1 MFPAVVVDF
10 AADAPAAAEQRVLEA
25 CNAAIAAGR
34 CERPGASGEPPRSR
48 ARVRT
53 GSELEV
59 RIELERF
66 GEEGLD
72 PVVRVLEFSPSDP
85 DGERWRSVGLALA
98 TLVGEVVEE
107 VARAV
112 RSASV
117 ASTEST
123 CGTAATVAT
132 APLATSASG
141 AEPTPPQ
148 ATAPAASSIDAVVP
162 RLPAEPEN
170 DEVSRAAAG
179 PSPLDHGGIFVGVG
193 VLSGAGTRGAPLR
206 WGGGARVAWVAES
219 GLRLSASIDYSRLST
234 ESLRLD
240 VGWLRAAASFGYVLW
255 HSGSWA
261 LSANAGLGVRH
272 LGIDARTDDGAVG
285 SDSRWSPAVGTSLEL
300 GWLERSWG
308 GAWLG
313 IDVSSV
319 LRETYLIGPT
329 QRPDVTLSPIDA
341 SATLGFWWQAG

>member
-123 CGTAATVAT
+123 SGTAATVAT

-179 PSPLDHGGIFVGVG
+179 PSPLERRQPAEFLAEAVARFGAAADEADDVEVGQHPMV
-193 VLSGAGTRGAPLR
+193 
-206 WGGGARVAWVAES
+206 GARVGGSHV
-219 GLRLSASIDYSRLST
+219 
-234 ESLRLD
+234 
-240 VGWLRAAASFGYVLW
+240 AAADDEHSQGSHVRVLSKPAENRPHRGATW
-255 HSGSWA
+255 RRNSC
-261 LSANAGLGVRH
+261 
-272 LGIDARTDDGAVG
+272 AR
-285 SDSRWSPAVGTSLEL
+285 
-300 GWLERSWG
+300 
-308 GAWLG
+308 
-313 IDVSSV
+313 
-319 LRETYLIGPT
+319 
-329 QRPDVTLSPIDA
+329 
-341 SATLGFWWQAG
+341 